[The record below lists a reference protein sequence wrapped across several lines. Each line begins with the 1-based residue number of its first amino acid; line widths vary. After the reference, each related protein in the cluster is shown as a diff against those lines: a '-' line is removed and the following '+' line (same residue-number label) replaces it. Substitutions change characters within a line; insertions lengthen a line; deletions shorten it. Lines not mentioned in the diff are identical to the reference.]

1 MAEPST
7 QKRRPERKPR
17 TAGAKTSLFG
27 KDVRSHLR
35 KAKFKKS
42 RKLKSDETD
51 EAKKARIQERL
62 PPPQP
67 KMRLLPCDE
76 SEKDEESEEE
86 FLSYV
91 KATVSDDKTYNYK
104 DEKNCSLGCC
114 KSCGLFS
121 HDLTYLKSDAKSNV
135 HNEFKHSKTQ
145 LNKTELTN
153 THNLQK
159 TTEIDE
165 KNASGDSNVSKLDKN
180 LTDLKD
186 EKTIK
191 TPNDK
196 SSNSEIDNLEE
207 ELDSLLTM
215 EEPISKTPMLSQI
228 IPTSKV
234 KEPICTSATVPTKS
248 VDLEKWLESVLDV

>member
-1 MAEPST
+1 M
-7 QKRRPERKPR
+7 
-17 TAGAKTSLFG
+17 
-27 KDVRSHLR
+27 RSHLR

-42 RKLKSDETD
+42 RKLKSDETE
-51 EAKKARIQERL
+51 EAKKTRIQERL

-145 LNKTELTN
+145 LNVCT
-153 THNLQK
+153 
-159 TTEIDE
+159 
-165 KNASGDSNVSKLDKN
+165 SYSKN
-180 LTDLKD
+180 LFFFY
-186 EKTIK
+186 EFI
-191 TPNDK
+191 
-196 SSNSEIDNLEE
+196 
-207 ELDSLLTM
+207 SLFIYSLYLV
-215 EEPISKTPMLSQI
+215 SHFF
-228 IPTSKV
+228 
-234 KEPICTSATVPTKS
+234 IC
-248 VDLEKWLESVLDV
+248 